1 MIVLNDEIK
10 KELVKL
16 ASEKNIFLEG
26 NITKLI
32 LDQNDTQFS
41 SYIQQCISRDKEN
54 RRKRLD
60 ITKTIQQQNKELI
73 EWKAHNQQLNKDL
86 QFALEASEKA
96 KQLAENDLD
105 MLQKRTQ
112 YELVGSIVKV
122 ALYVICGVGT
132 ITSILFAITLF
143 TDIENKTVESSWSNM
158 FSILL
163 TNSFSIVGTIM
174 GVKYASDKDRKRR
187 HDDICGKCGKNL

>member
-1 MIVLNDEIK
+1 MITLNDETK
-10 KELVKL
+10 KELINL
-16 ASEKNIFLEG
+16 AAEKNIFLEG

-32 LDQNDTQFS
+32 DCESNLDFQN
-41 SYIQQCISRDKEN
+41 YILQCISRDKEN

-73 EWKAHNQQLNKDL
+73 EWKSHNEQLNKDL

-96 KQLAENDLD
+96 KQLAESDLD
-105 MLQKRTQ
+105 VLQKRTQ

-122 ALYVICGVGT
+122 ALWVICGVGA
-132 ITSILFAITLF
+132 ITSILFAITLL

-174 GVKYASDKDRKRR
+174 GVKYASDKKGRGRCKC
-187 HDDICGKCGKNL
+187 DD

>member
-1 MIVLNDEIK
+1 MIVLNNEIK
-10 KELVKL
+10 KELIKL
-16 ASEKNIFLEG
+16 AAEKNIFLEG

-32 LDQNDTQFS
+32 SPESDNTFRD
-41 SYIQQCISRDKEN
+41 YISQCITRDKEN

-60 ITKTIQQQNKELI
+60 ITKTIQQQNKELT
-73 EWKAHNQQLNKDL
+73 EWKSHNEQLNKDL
-86 QFALEASEKA
+86 QSALEASEKA

-105 MLQKRTQ
+105 VLQKRTQ

-122 ALYVICGVGT
+122 ALWIICGVGT
-132 ITSILFAITLF
+132 ITSILFAITLL

-174 GVKYASDKDRKRR
+174 GVKYASDKKGRGRCKC
-187 HDDICGKCGKNL
+187 DD

>member
-10 KELVKL
+10 KELIQL

-32 LDQNDTQFS
+32 DTESDLDFRN
-41 SYIQQCISRDKEN
+41 YIFQCISRDKES
-54 RRKRLD
+54 RKKRLD
-60 ITKTIQQQNKELI
+60 ITKTIQQQNKELT
-73 EWKAHNQQLNKDL
+73 EWKAHNEQLNSELKL
-86 QFALEASEKA
+86 ALETSEKA
-96 KQLAENDLD
+96 KQLAESDLD
-105 MLQKRTQ
+105 VLQKRTQ
-112 YELVGSIVKV
+112 NELVGSIVKV
-122 ALYVICGVGT
+122 ALWIICGVGT
-132 ITSILFAITLF
+132 ITSILFAITLL

-174 GVKYASDKDRKRR
+174 GVKYANNRNNDRGGGGCKY
-187 HDDICGKCGKNL
+187 KAK

>member
-10 KELVKL
+10 KELIQL

-32 LDQNDTQFS
+32 DTESDLDFRN
-41 SYIQQCISRDKEN
+41 YIFQCISRDKES
-54 RRKRLD
+54 RKKRLD
-60 ITKTIQQQNKELI
+60 ITKTIQQQNKELT
-73 EWKAHNQQLNKDL
+73 EWKAHNEQLNSELKL
-86 QFALEASEKA
+86 ALEASEKA
-96 KQLAENDLD
+96 KQLAESDLD
-105 MLQKRTQ
+105 VLQKKTQ
-112 YELVGSIVKV
+112 NELVGSIVKV
-122 ALYVICGVGT
+122 ALWIICGVGA

-143 TDIENKTVESSWSNM
+143 TDVENKTVESSWSNM

-174 GVKYASDKDRKRR
+174 GVKYANNKNDRDGGCKY
-187 HDDICGKCGKNL
+187 KNK

>member
-10 KELVKL
+10 KELIQL

-32 LDQNDTQFS
+32 DTESDLDFRN
-41 SYIQQCISRDKEN
+41 YIFQCISRDKEN
-54 RRKRLD
+54 RKKRLD
-60 ITKTIQQQNKELI
+60 ITKTIQQQNKELT
-73 EWKAHNQQLNKDL
+73 EWKTHNEQLNKDL
-86 QFALEASEKA
+86 QSALEASEKA
-96 KQLAENDLD
+96 KQLAESDLD
-105 MLQKRTQ
+105 VLQKKTQ
-112 YELVGSIVKV
+112 NELVGSIVKV
-122 ALYVICGVGT
+122 ALWIICGVGT
-132 ITSILFAITLF
+132 ITSILFAITLL

-174 GVKYASDKDRKRR
+174 GVKYANNRNNDRGGGGCKY
-187 HDDICGKCGKNL
+187 KAK